1 MHAAE
6 QRACATNAPLPSTA
20 HSGRATGQATAT
32 AFQGSGSEPRPPPS
46 AAGPKSRS
54 ASCHVVAAFE
64 QPLMSNSRLSKQA
77 GRSELCHGQACR
89 AGAVEEAYRGKRAAG
104 EPSDAPSGPACSRTM
119 GPRNPRTPAA
129 NSVSQSCDGASSRRR
144 CRAPRLRLRP
154 QLRFEGGVS
163 CGAKTKAGV
172 LSAPVAGIGV
182 LIGA

>member
-1 MHAAE
+1 LHAAE

-32 AFQGSGSEPRPPPS
+32 TFQGCWAKPRS
-46 AAGPKSRS
+46 T
-54 ASCHVVAAFE
+54 SCHVVAAFE